1 MGLHEAQFE
10 QRLDYDPTFRSTR
23 SPRDQS
29 PGRALTPI
37 REYLQSLYTREID
50 EQTRSLRRCP
60 IQQLFQLHPMHET
73 QSLQKPLRS
82 IVQVDEYGM
91 VRKEA
96 ANEAERGDETDMEEL
111 KAIQEA
117 NWNQLKRLNGYRIL
131 SEEED
136 DDDVDNVDV
145 DDVVDDGNGN
155 GVRDV
160 ASKEGRPTR
169 CASWSGVSSCRRV
182 SREQTSDG
190 VLGGIGAIER
200 HAANHSM
207 HRFLLFLSL
216 FAPHV

>member
-23 SPRDQS
+23 SPNDPS

-37 REYLQSLYTREID
+37 RDYLQSLYTREID

-60 IQQLFQLHPMHET
+60 IQQLFQLHPTHES
-73 QSLQKPLRS
+73 QNKQKPLRS

-96 ANEAERGDETDMEEL
+96 ANEAERGDETDLEEL

-131 SEEED
+131 SDDDNDD
-136 DDDVDNVDV
+136 DDDVI
-145 DDVVDDGNGN
+145 VVDGSGNN
-155 GVRDV
+155 GVSTKR
-160 ASKEGRPTR
+160 TR
-169 CASWSGVSSCRRV
+169 TYCAGWR
-182 SREQTSDG
+182 
-190 VLGGIGAIER
+190 GA
-200 HAANHSM
+200 
-207 HRFLLFLSL
+207 
-216 FAPHV
+216 